1 MANWYSTSFN
11 TNDFDI
17 VELIRQGNT
26 MDFDY
31 DEESG
36 YGNCRLQYGFNAL
49 DLQTIENVAK
59 NNHSSFQINSID
71 ILTNT
76 KHIWEYK
83 DGEEKKLNIEVINYE
98 E

>member
-1 MANWYSTSFN
+1 MANWYN
-11 TNDFDI
+11 TYFKTEDREI
-17 VELIRQGNT
+17 VDLIEEGNT

-49 DLQTIENVAK
+49 DLETIENVAK

-98 E
+98 